1 MLYKNIGVL
10 CVLFFIFFYGCINDD
25 NEIINEPGP
34 IPVILTD
41 TLEVYNG
48 ALLENSLVLA
58 ILNGGNESYLLDKR
72 GNKVH
77 EWNFESRLGNDLEI
91 LPDGKLLGIFKVESP
106 DFSFGGYGGIIKI
119 INIDGSTHWEF
130 NYASEDIMAHHDVE
144 MLPNGNVLFMVWERI
159 DAITAQQA
167 GVNTAVDIFP
177 EVLVEVNPNTNQVV
191 WEWHSFNH
199 MVQDMDDTLSN
210 YGVVKNN
217 PQLINFNYQEIDN
230 GDLMHANGLDYD
242 AVKDVIYM
250 SVNFYSEVWVID
262 HSTTSAEAATDMG
275 GNFDKGGN
283 LLYRFGNP
291 DAYNNGVGERLFYN
305 NHFPNLLENNEPG
318 AGNIL
323 IYVNKSDKIE
333 QSTVYELK
341 MPETFNLSADTNN
354 EPEIVWSFTDADL
367 YHPRISGAVRLQ
379 NGNTLICEGDYGFWE
394 VTNSKDI
401 VWKYNGFSNF
411 WRCYGYRL
419 DSPEIQSLGL

>member
-1 MLYKNIGVL
+1 MLNKNIGVL
-10 CVLFFIFFYGCINDD
+10 CILFFIFFYGCINDD
-25 NEIINEPGP
+25 DNIINEPPP
-34 IPVILTD
+34 ISVILTD

-48 ALLENSLVLA
+48 ELLENSLVLA
-58 ILNGGNESYLLDKR
+58 IENGGKKSYLLNKR
-72 GNKVH
+72 GVKVH
-77 EWNFESRLGNDLEI
+77 EWEFDTSLGNDIEI
-91 LPDGKLLGIFKVESP
+91 LSNGKLLGMFKVTSP
-106 DFSFGGYGGIIKI
+106 DFSFGGFGGIIKI
-119 INIDGSTHWEF
+119 LNIDGSISWEF
-130 NYASEDIMAHHDVE
+130 TYASANMLAHHDVDI
-144 MLPNGNVLFMVWERI
+144 LPNGNVLFLAWERI
-159 DAITAQQA
+159 DAATAQQA

-177 EVLVEVNPNTNQVV
+177 EVLVEVDPNTDQVV

-199 MVQDMDDTLSN
+199 MVQDMDDTLPN
-210 YGVVKNN
+210 FGIVKNN

-275 GNFDKGGN
+275 GNSNKGGN
-283 LLYRFGNP
+283 LIYRFGNP
-291 DAYNNGVGERLFYN
+291 ETYNNDVGERLFFN

-323 IYVNKSDKIE
+323 IYVNNGDNIE
-333 QSTVYELK
+333 QSTVYELE
-341 MPETFNLSADTNN
+341 MPDTFNLSIDSNN
-354 EPEIVWSFTDADL
+354 EPDIVWSFTDADL

-394 VTNSKDI
+394 VTNSKEI